1 MEAWGQGRNR
11 WGPGVPH
18 LLSRCHDHPAHRGG
32 GDLTLEGFVNTVFE
46 LNGAETDGGRNVR
59 QQLKRPTVEQIEEI
73 SSENAPLQPGKSVV
87 EGSRGVV
94 RRVWG

>member
-1 MEAWGQGRNR
+1 M
-11 WGPGVPH
+11 PH
-18 LLSRCHDHPAHRGG
+18 LLSRCRDHPAHRGG
-32 GDLTLEGFVNTVFE
+32 GDLTLEGFVNAVFE

-59 QQLKRPTVEQIEEI
+59 QQLKRPTVAQIEEI
-73 SSENAPLQPGKSVV
+73 SSENAPSQPGKRVV